1 MNGVHDM
8 GGMHGFGKIGVEPQD
23 TEPVFHAD
31 WEKKA
36 MALTMAASALG
47 MWNIDKGRYARERQ
61 HPVTYLQNSYYEN
74 WLAGLETLLVEAG
87 LVTAEELSQGRAA
100 GPAAA
105 SVQERKLTADQVM
118 PALWRGNPVETE
130 VATEPLYSVGDQV
143 RVLNIQT
150 HGHTRAPRYVRGHI
164 GTIHLHHG
172 AHVFADL
179 NAAGERLGHHL
190 YNVRFD
196 ATELWR
202 ADSAGPGAVFVDLWE
217 PYLASP

>member
-1 MNGVHDM
+1 MVI
-8 GGMHGFGKIGVEPQD
+8 GMESPRNYWV
-23 TEPVFHAD
+23 
-31 WEKKA
+31 
-36 MALTMAASALG
+36 AA
-47 MWNIDKGRYARERQ
+47 W
-61 HPVTYLQNSYYEN
+61 V
-74 WLAGLETLLVEAG
+74 
-87 LVTAEELSQGRAA
+87 AA
-100 GPAAA
+100 GETSFWPPSLAANPPRVA
-105 SVQERKLTADQVM
+105 APILL
-118 PALWRGNPVETE
+118 ALRRGNPVETE